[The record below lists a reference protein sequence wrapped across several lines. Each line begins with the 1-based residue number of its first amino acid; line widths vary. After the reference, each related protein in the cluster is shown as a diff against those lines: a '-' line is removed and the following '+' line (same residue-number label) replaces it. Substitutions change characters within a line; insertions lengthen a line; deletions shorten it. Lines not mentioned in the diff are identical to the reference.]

1 MKHKQIVHMVTLSL
15 LTTIVVVLQ
24 LLGGSIMISGVS
36 VTLVLVPI
44 VVGASIYGVKDGAFL
59 GAVFGLITFIN
70 CMRHNS
76 PFEGM
81 LFDASPWFCG
91 LVCMVKATAAGYVAA
106 LVQKLLYKWKSKG
119 LLSYMGAAI
128 AAPVVNTAIF
138 ACGMILFFRDAMNG
152 FFGDTKFMYNLF
164 VLVIG
169 VNFFAEL
176 AVNLICAP
184 AIATIVKAAKKN

>member
-1 MKHKQIVHMVTLSL
+1 MKHKQIVHMVTLAL
-15 LTTIVVVLQ
+15 LTAIVVVLQ

-138 ACGMILFFRDAMNG
+138 ACGMILFFQDAMNG

-176 AVNLICAP
+176 AVNLVCAP
-184 AIATIVKAAKKN
+184 AIATIVKAVKKN

>member
-1 MKHKQIVHMVTLSL
+1 MKHQQIVHMVTLSL

-24 LLGGSIMISGVS
+24 LLGGGIVVSGVS
-36 VTLVLVPI
+36 ITLVLVPI

-81 LFDASPWFCG
+81 LFEASPWFCG
-91 LVCMVKATAAGYVAA
+91 LVCMVKATAAGCVSA
-106 LVQKLLYKWKSKG
+106 LVQKLLSKWNAKS

-128 AAPVVNTAIF
+128 AAPVVNTALF
-138 ACGMILFFRDAMNG
+138 ACGMSLFFKDALNN
-152 FFGDTKFMYNLF
+152 FLGDTNFVYNLF
-164 VLVIG
+164 IVVIG
-169 VNFFAEL
+169 VNFFVEL
-176 AVNLICAP
+176 AVNLVCAP
-184 AIATIVKAAKKN
+184 AIATIVKAVKKN